1 MLHIS
6 KINNKINRLHY
17 RVLCIIYN
25 RNQST
30 FKEPMELDNFV
41 SVNNKKSQ
49 YLAIELVKIFSGISP
64 DIIKDVVSINTT
76 FNYDIKNRQDT
87 ESLSRF
93 SPKIWKLIPEIIT
106 SIDSISASYSNKIA
120 IKQWKPKDC

>member
-1 MLHIS
+1 
-6 KINNKINRLHY
+6 
-17 RVLCIIYN
+17 
-25 RNQST
+25 
-30 FKEPMELDNFV
+30 MELDNFV

-93 SPKIWKLIPEIIT
+93 SPKIWELIPEIIT
-106 SIDSISASYSNKIA
+106 SIDSISATYSNKIA